1 MLDLSLELQ
10 QRYENSTSAEYRKER
25 GQVFTPP
32 EVARYMATLLSPRST
47 EYRLLD
53 PGAGIGS
60 LTAVVCERF
69 LHLRSSRHITAH
81 LFENDRRIIP
91 LLHRNLE
98 NCQRVLSEAGHRF
111 DYIVHDEDFVLAAS
125 SGLDGQKTFDSPTP
139 ATRFDAVIMNP
150 PYFKVRKDSVYARR
164 MASIVHGQPNIYAF
178 FMALAAGLLKEDGE
192 LVAITP
198 RSFCNGPY
206 FRAFR
211 QWLFQRVALDHIHV
225 FESRAD
231 TFQQS
236 SVLQES
242 IITKVHRLGRQ
253 AHTITITSSFG
264 RDLDGPLARSEAR
277 PDDIIDN
284 SHGDAVIRIPG
295 GSDDRRVMELVES
308 LPTRFADVGLR
319 ISTGPVVLFRATEFL
334 LDNGGRNGS
343 VPLLMPH
350 NVKRF
355 ETVWPVKKN
364 GKPVAIK
371 LCRDSMRL
379 LRPTQNYVLLK
390 RFTAKEE
397 RRRLVAGCFLR
408 AAERASHVGIENHVN
423 FVYHGERELS
433 DDETFGVAAIFN
445 SRLFDRYFRVISG
458 TTQVNATEIR
468 SMNFPDLKTVATI
481 GRRTKTDASRADL
494 IVAEELGMRTLLPK
508 HLLERQGE
516 QS

>member
-1 MLDLSLELQ
+1 LSLELQ
-10 QRYENSTSAEYRKER
+10 RRYENSTSAEYRKER

-32 EVARYMATLLSPRST
+32 EVARYMAALLSPNST
-47 EYRLLD
+47 EYCLLD

-60 LTAVVCERF
+60 LTAAVCER
-69 LHLRSSRHITAH
+69 LIQLRSPRRITAH
-81 LFENDRRIIP
+81 LFENDRRIVP
-91 LLHRNLE
+91 LLSRNLE
-98 NCQRVLSEAGHRF
+98 NCQRLLSVAGHRL
-111 DYIVHDEDFVLAAS
+111 DYVVHDEDFVLTAS
-125 SGLDGQKTFDSPTP
+125 SGLDGQKTFDCRTA

-150 PYFKVRKDSVYARR
+150 PYFKVRKDSAYARR
-164 MASIVHGQPNIYAF
+164 MAGIVHGQPNVYAF
-178 FMALAAGLLKEDGE
+178 FMASAAALLKEDGE

-211 QWLFQRVALDHIHV
+211 QWLFERVALDHIHV
-225 FESRAD
+225 FESRTD

-253 AHTITITSSFG
+253 TRTVTITSSFG
-264 RDLDGPLARSEAR
+264 RNLDGPLARSDA
-277 PDDIIDN
+277 PLDNIVDN

-295 GSDDRRVMELVES
+295 GSDDHRVMELVES
-308 LPTRFADVGLR
+308 FPARFADVGLR

-334 LDNGGRNGS
+334 LENGDRDGL

-364 GKPVAIK
+364 GKPVAIR

-390 RFTAKEE
+390 RFSAKEE

-408 AAERASHVGIENHVN
+408 AVGRASHIGIENHLN
-423 FVYHGERELS
+423 YVYRADRELS
-433 DDETFGVAAIFN
+433 EDETFGVAAIFN
-445 SRLFDRYFRVISG
+445 SSLFDRYFRIISG

-468 SMNFPDLKTVATI
+468 SMNFPDLRTIAGI
-481 GRRTKTDASRADL
+481 GRRTRSDTSRADL
-494 IVAEELGMRTLLPK
+494 IVAEELGVRTLLRK
-508 HLLERQGE
+508 HLLER
-516 QS
+516 